1 MVRET
6 RKRRAKGNTSTNLP
20 KYRKIR
26 PRPDGD
32 ESDEGRCKPS
42 DGVSVEKPQGHKLL
56 EKGQLMPAGWRTD
69 DGGTESQSFGPLQ
82 IFRRPPRR
90 AEQEEQTSDGSSPGV
105 PEPLHRTHRCQL
117 DASTHAHGEALSLVV
132 GGQPSLARGT
142 NVHSTEQEGDFLSA
156 FQVAYALSR
165 PSPASSRAA
174 DGLAFASL
182 YPHFQALVANAQHS
196 IQQCE
201 LLDHRI
207 SQVQTAELLGG
218 LKWGEEHAEVEE
230 LLRLG
235 QRLGRQKYEALIK
248 GIDAPEAPSPQMER
262 LYGPEQTVSSAAW
275 GSVARKQM
283 RALRKLLKAT
293 NSEG

>member
-1 MVRET
+1 
-6 RKRRAKGNTSTNLP
+6 
-20 KYRKIR
+20 
-26 PRPDGD
+26 
-32 ESDEGRCKPS
+32 
-42 DGVSVEKPQGHKLL
+42 
-56 EKGQLMPAGWRTD
+56 MPAGWRTD
-69 DGGTESQSFGPLQ
+69 DGGTESQSFVALL
-82 IFRRPPRR
+82 
-90 AEQEEQTSDGSSPGV
+90 AEQSKKNKQATAAVQEFLNLFTE
-105 PEPLHRTHRCQL
+105 HI
-117 DASTHAHGEALSLVV
+117 DASSTRLHTHMEKLS
-132 GGQPSLARGT
+132 
-142 NVHSTEQEGDFLSA
+142 HSCTEQEGDFLSA